1 MSFQVGDIVGD
12 YQIVGLLGVGGMGK
26 VYKVRNQ
33 ISDRID
39 ALKVLL
45 PDLADNPDLEDRFV
59 REIKV
64 LASLNHPNIAG
75 LRIGGHRDRISLHP
89 AGWPSTREALTPQEP
104 DRREQRSS
112 VPDLS
117 TILIQLFAGLS
128 RGMVLF
134 LLSAGLS
141 LIFGVMNILNFAHA
155 TFWLLAGY
163 ITVTIYNYLLG
174 YFEPGFYLLIP
185 AVVAAT
191 AIMIVVGLV
200 VERFLIRRMYNREL
214 AEQLLLTFA
223 LVLILGDVIKLI
235 WGVENRR
242 IFVPV
247 TPVEAFGAFI
257 NPYYFFLIGAGL
269 AVAIGLW
276 AFLHRTKYGKIVRA
290 AVYSREM
297 VSALGI
303 RIPLIYAGVFA
314 AGIGIAAFAAGI
326 FSPLLPMG
334 LGVDIDIIIQCF
346 AVVVIGG
353 FGSILGTFVASLL
366 VGIVYSFSILLWPD
380 GAVAVIF
387 LIVIAVL
394 IWRPWGLFGTEL
406 RS

>member
-1 MSFQVGDIVGD
+1 MARYLDQRPNGYAGAMGVIRGEINKRRGHRPIRKLMTDAGSAIQLLKPIFLMSPLSVAQFLPPGRLNFSILVIDEASQVAPEDALGVVARAN
-12 YQIVGLLGVGGMGK
+12 QIVV
-26 VYKVRNQ
+26 
-33 ISDRID
+33 
-39 ALKVLL
+39 
-45 PDLADNPDLEDRFV
+45 
-59 REIKV
+59 
-64 LASLNHPNIAG
+64 
-75 LRIGGHRDRISLHP
+75 
-89 AGWPSTREALTPQEP
+89 
-104 DRREQRSS
+104 
-112 VPDLS
+112 
-117 TILIQLFAGLS
+117 
-128 RGMVLF
+128 
-134 LLSAGLS
+134 
-141 LIFGVMNILNFAHA
+141 
-155 TFWLLAGY
+155 
-163 ITVTIYNYLLG
+163 
-174 YFEPGFYLLIP
+174 
-185 AVVAAT
+185 
-191 AIMIVVGLV
+191 IVVGLL

-276 AFLHRTKYGKIVRA
+276 LFLHRTKYGKIVRA

-326 FSPLLPMG
+326 FSPLLPMA

-366 VGIVYSFSILLWPD
+366 VGIVYSFSILLWPN

>member
-1 MSFQVGDIVGD
+1 MPDINAV
-12 YQIVGLLGVGGMGK
+12 
-26 VYKVRNQ
+26 
-33 ISDRID
+33 
-39 ALKVLL
+39 
-45 PDLADNPDLEDRFV
+45 
-59 REIKV
+59 
-64 LASLNHPNIAG
+64 
-75 LRIGGHRDRISLHP
+75 
-89 AGWPSTREALTPQEP
+89 
-104 DRREQRSS
+104 
-112 VPDLS
+112 
-117 TILIQLFAGLS
+117 LIQLFAGLS

-141 LIFGVMNILNFAHA
+141 LIFGVMNVLNFAHA

-163 ITVTIYNYLLG
+163 VTVTIYSYLIEV
-174 YFEPGFYLLIP
+174 FEPGFALLVP
-185 AVVAAT
+185 AVIGAT
-191 AIMIVVGLV
+191 ALMVVVGLL

-214 AEQLLLTFA
+214 PEQLLLTFA

-235 WGVENRR
+235 WGVQNRR

-247 TPVEAFGAFI
+247 TPVEALGVFI
-257 NPYYFFLIGAGL
+257 NPYYFFIIAAGL

-290 AVYSREM
+290 AVFSRDM

-303 RIPLIYAGVFA
+303 RIPMIYSGVFA
-314 AGIGIAAFAAGI
+314 AGIGIAAFAGGI
-326 FSPLLPMG
+326 FTPLLPMA
-334 LGVDIDIIIQCF
+334 LGTDIAIIIQCF

-366 VGIVYSFSILLWPD
+366 VGIVYSFSILVWPD
-380 GAVAVIF
+380 GALAIIF

-406 RS
+406 RT